1 MPSRENGLAG
11 PAPNPNPGG
20 QGNGATTAFSPI
32 AICGMALRLPGG
44 LGSPQDLWDFLMAK
58 GDARSRV
65 PESRYNVS
73 AFHSPSK
80 RPGTVVTEYGYFLD
94 ESIKLGALD
103 ASRFSLSR
111 AELEAADPQQRQMLE
126 VVRECFDDAGEV
138 NFRARPIGCYM
149 GCYGEDWLE
158 LQNKD
163 PQQNGM
169 NRVDG
174 YSDFMLSNRVSY
186 EMDLRGPS
194 MTIRTA
200 CSSALVGLNEA
211 CLALQRGDC
220 DSAVVGGSSLI
231 FAPATTAFMTEKGVL
246 APDGSCKTFSA
257 DANGYAR
264 GEAITAV
271 FVKPL
276 AAALR
281 DGNPIRA
288 VIRAVMSN
296 SDGRT
301 PGITHPSTDSQEALI
316 RKAYQAAGIAN
327 VGETAFVE
335 CHGTGTPT
343 GDPVEALAVARVFGD
358 AGVYIGSVKPNLG
371 HSEGASGLT
380 SLIKGVLA
388 LEHRVIPPNIKFT
401 APNPKIPFEAC
412 KLTVPVEPMPWPES
426 RWERVSINSFG
437 VGGSNAHLI
446 LDSARSFQI
455 PSPSPTPPDDVR
467 AGPQLLL
474 LSASTAASLQRMTAT
489 FETWVP
495 QHQAQAQL
503 RDLAYTLATRR
514 EHLAHRSFLIAGPDR
529 VGTPSP
535 GRKVAS
541 AAPSLAMVFTGQG
554 AQWARMGRDLLL
566 RADFSFQNTIRALD
580 KYLKAAPN
588 GPEWRLEEELLKPA
602 LTSRVQTAELSQPL
616 CTAVQIGLV
625 DLFAAVGVTPAAV
638 VGHSSGEIGA
648 AYAAGALT
656 AREAIIAAWQRG
668 LAAAGQARPGAM
680 AAIGLGWE
688 EVQGFLSPPAVVVA
702 CENSPQSVT
711 LSGDAPE
718 VQAVVARIKTTHPTV
733 TARLLKVDKAYH
745 SYHMREVGN
754 DYSATI
760 GRDLVGGRPARPFF
774 SSVTGQQEPA
784 LRLDAAYWQRN
795 LESPVLFRAAVSALL
810 DQVDNVVFLEIGPHA
825 ALAGPVRQI
834 LAARASA
841 TPAPYIA
848 AMSRGENCVESFLT
862 ALGTLFQLNVPVNLN
877 ALYPS
882 GACLPGLPRYPWDH
896 GADYWRESRISR
908 DWRFRPFASHPL
920 LGDRQLLG
928 TDLDPSWRN
937 MMRVEDS
944 GWLRDHKV
952 EVDIILPCAGYLA
965 MVGEAIRQISGSQ
978 GSYTLRGVVIS
989 SALVLREGTPTEV
1002 VTTFHPHRL
1011 TDALDS
1017 QWWEFTIASYNGQT
1031 WTKHCTGQASGTAA
1045 AETQTRTAALT
1056 GSLPRKLQSK
1066 KYYDLLDRAGLDFG
1080 PMFKRLTDIETGTG
1094 ETVAR
1099 AKVTTDP
1106 AGDETLYHLH
1116 PTLIDACIQ
1125 AAPLAGLLG
1134 AVDAKAYRRVPTK
1147 IDRVIVRQSP
1157 ARVEDL
1163 QVSASATYVKGSG
1176 EVVGQVQQCIAD
1188 GAIVMH
1194 MEGLKLSPLEEAG
1207 EAGKA
1212 DGLETTARLTWRPH
1226 IDFLD
1231 AATLI
1236 KPSFPRHLYTPALDE
1251 LARLGMIYGSRRI
1264 KDARTLVAHMPLYR
1278 DWINRQVDAMRR
1290 DDQWSPLL
1298 ALEDDALV
1306 ERIERLVQTLS
1317 DTPVADCAIGLQKV
1331 ASNIAALFAGETAA
1345 LDILLADD
1353 TLYKLYVVTDAC
1365 DRAQFIQHLAHT
1377 KPNLRILE
1385 IGAGTGATT
1394 ASILKLLRLPGS
1406 STGSHGTPSLFSKYT
1421 YTDISSG
1428 FFVTAKERFSG
1439 ETNIEYRTLDISKNP
1454 SEQGFEGEKYDLILA
1469 TNVLHATNYLGD
1481 TLRNVHQLLDPSG
1494 RLLLHELNSPS
1505 KWPNFIFGT
1514 LAGWW
1519 YGGPD
1524 GRPDEPCVSPARW
1537 ELELKGAGFAGLD
1550 AVVLDGEQPHQLNA
1564 IMVAKPR
1571 IEDGADPKRPVSLLC
1586 DRSDDSYADALSRQ
1600 LHSRGYEVQ
1609 TFRLGDELPR
1619 SQDIISLLDCTRPF
1633 FEDIDA
1639 TRFEAFQHL
1648 LNTVGESGL
1657 LWVTH
1662 LSQVQCPDPRFAQ
1675 VIGAARSIRSEM
1687 LVDFATCEV
1696 DDIPSS
1702 LDTIID
1708 VYAKFQTRAR
1718 DESLNPDYEYA
1729 IVGGTV
1735 SVGRIYPVSLQED
1748 LVVAPEP
1755 ADDWV
1760 ALDMEKPSRLSSLH
1774 WRAAKGR
1781 PLTGDDVEVEIHAA
1795 GLNFKDVL
1803 GALAVVPFPD
1813 NGLGVEA
1820 SGVVRQVGPDVKRL
1834 CPGDRVMLLEDGAF
1848 ATHGITSE
1856 KLCAKLPSDL
1866 SFDDASTMPAVFATA
1881 IYAMFDLGGLREG
1894 QGQSILI
1901 HSACGGVGI
1910 AAIQLARMAGA
1921 TIYATVGSEEKV
1933 QHLMETFGLPRH
1945 RIFHSHDASFVEGV
1959 MRETQGQGVD
1969 LALNSLSGELLHATW
1984 RCLAEFGKM
1993 VDIGKR
1999 DMLGAARLDMGRFL
2013 GGRTYSCF
2021 YLDLLRD
2028 KRPSECKRLLESIIT
2043 YFRAGHITPIRPI
2056 TTFDAT
2062 AMEDAFRHMQQGTHL
2077 GKLVIL
2083 LRNADGSPKIDPTA
2097 VRPTQRLADLDSTA
2111 SYLLIGGLGGL
2122 GRAVS
2127 RRLVEHKARRLVFL
2141 SRSAGRGPHDDDF
2154 VRELESMGCDV
2165 RLVPGSVTNEAD
2177 VARAIQQAPNLK
2189 GILQLSMV
2197 LRDQAFP
2204 QMTLAEWNTAVGPK
2218 LQGTWHLHHATQAA
2232 GITLDF
2238 FVLFSSTSGVLGQP
2252 GQANY
2257 AGANTFLDAFV
2268 QYRTGLGLAASAVD
2282 IGAVQDIGYVS
2293 QDDALLQRLKQTG
2306 AHHLTESELLDA
2318 VFATISF
2325 SARPTAA
2332 HTVNNA
2338 NLEFTDRKN
2347 FILGLR
2353 TSVPLSSPESRAFW
2367 RTDRRLALYHNSVAT
2382 ATSAHDAPSDRDTL
2396 QAFLA
2401 RAKSDPYIL
2410 RAAESAG
2417 LLAREIG
2424 NKLFNFLLKTGEE
2437 LNTSLPLSQLG
2448 MDSLVGVEMRSWW
2461 RQAFGFD
2468 ITVLEMMGMGNLEG
2482 LGKHAAEGL
2491 ARLLGVE

>member
-1 MPSRENGLAG
+1 MPSRENGLSGSA
-11 PAPNPNPGG
+11 PNPGG
-20 QGNGATTAFSPI
+20 EVNDASTTFSPI

-44 LGSPQDLWDFLMAK
+44 LGSPQDLWDFLIAK

-126 VVRECFDDAGEV
+126 VVRECFDDAGEA
-138 NFRARPIGCYM
+138 NFRAQPIGCYM

-158 LQNKD
+158 LQSKD

-194 MTIRTA
+194 ITIRTA

-220 DSAVVGGSSLI
+220 DAAVVGGSSLI

-246 APDGSCKTFSA
+246 SPDGSCKTFSA

-281 DGNPIRA
+281 DGNPVRA
-288 VIRAVMSN
+288 VIRSVMSN
-296 SDGRT
+296 SDGKT
-301 PGITHPSTDSQEALI
+301 PGIAHPSTDSQEALI
-316 RKAYQAAGIAN
+316 RKAYRAAGITNMA
-327 VGETAFVE
+327 ETAFVE

-343 GDPVEALAVARVFGD
+343 GDPVETLAVARVFGD

-388 LEHRVIPPNIKFT
+388 LENRIIPPNIKFT

-412 KLTVPVEPMPWPES
+412 KLTVPLDPTPWPES

-455 PSPSPTPPDDVR
+455 PSPTPDDFL

-474 LSASTAASLQRMTAT
+474 LSASVAGSLQRMTET
-489 FETWVP
+489 FENWVP
-495 QHQAQAQL
+495 QHQDQL
-503 RDLAYTLATRR
+503 CDLAYTLATRR
-514 EHLAHRSFLIAGPDR
+514 EHLQHRSFLIAGPDR
-529 VGTPSP
+529 VVTPSP
-535 GRKVAS
+535 GRKVPTS
-541 AAPSLAMVFTGQG
+541 APSLAMVFTGQG

-566 RADFSFQNTIRALD
+566 RSDFSFQNTIRALD

-668 LAAAGQARPGAM
+668 LAAAGQTRPGAM

-688 EVQGFLSPPAVVVA
+688 EVQSFLSPPTVVVA
-702 CENSPQSVT
+702 CENSPKSVT
-711 LSGDAPE
+711 LSGDTQE
-718 VQAVVARIKTTHPTV
+718 VQAAVARIKKEYPTV

-745 SYHMREVGN
+745 SYHMREVGTN
-754 DYSATI
+754 YSTTI
-760 GRDLVGGRPARPFF
+760 GRDLVGRRPGKLFF
-774 SSVTGQQEPA
+774 SSVTGKQEQDLP
-784 LRLDAAYWQRN
+784 LDAAYWQRN
-795 LESPVLFRAAVSALL
+795 LESPVLFRAAVSELL
-810 DQVDNVVFLEIGPHA
+810 DHVDNVAFLEIGPHA

-834 LAARASA
+834 LTARSSSNS
-841 TPAPYIA
+841 APYIA

-862 ALGTLFQLNVPVNLN
+862 ALGKLFQLNFPVNLN

-882 GACLPGLPRYPWDH
+882 GSCLPGLPRYPWDH
-896 GADYWRESRISR
+896 GVDYWRESRISR
-908 DWRFRPFASHPL
+908 DWRFRQFASHPL

-928 TDLDPSWRN
+928 TDLEPSWRS

-952 EVDIILPCAGYLA
+952 EVDIILPCAGYLS

-1011 TDALDS
+1011 TDSLDS

-1045 AETQTRTAALT
+1045 EEGQTQTAALRDP
-1056 GSLPRKLQSK
+1056 LPRKLQSK
-1066 KYYDLLDRAGLDFG
+1066 KYYDLMDRAGLNFG
-1080 PMFKRLTDIETGTG
+1080 PMFKRLTNIETGTR
-1094 ETVAR
+1094 ERLAR
-1099 AKVTTDP
+1099 AKVTTDQ
-1106 AGDETLYHLH
+1106 AGDETYYHLH
-1116 PTLIDACIQ
+1116 PTIIDACIQ

-1134 AVDAKAYRRVPTK
+1134 TVDAKAYRRVPTK
-1147 IDRVIVRQSP
+1147 IDRVIVRQTP
-1157 ARVEDL
+1157 TRIDDL
-1163 QVSASATYVKGSG
+1163 QVSASATCVKGTG
-1176 EVVGQVQQCIAD
+1176 EVIGQVQQCIAD
-1188 GAIVMH
+1188 GTIVMH

-1207 EAGKA
+1207 EAGKT
-1212 DGLETTARLTWRPH
+1212 DGLETTARLTWGPH

-1231 AATLI
+1231 ASTLI

-1264 KDARTLVAHMPLYR
+1264 KDASTPVAHMPLYR
-1278 DWINRQVDAMRR
+1278 DWMNRQVEAMRL
-1290 DDQWSPLL
+1290 DEKWSTFL
-1298 ALEDDALV
+1298 ALEDEALV
-1306 ERIERLVQTLS
+1306 ERIERLVQHLS
-1317 DTPVADCAIGLQKV
+1317 ETPVVDCAIGLQKV
-1331 ASNIAALFAGETAA
+1331 ATNIAALFTGETEA

-1365 DRAQFIQHLAHT
+1365 DRSQFIQHLAHT

-1406 STGSHGTPSLFSKYT
+1406 TSTSSTPSLFSKYT

-1428 FFVTAKERFSG
+1428 FFVTAKERLSG
-1439 ETNIEYRTLDISKNP
+1439 ESNIEYRTLDISKDP
-1454 SEQGFEGEKYDLILA
+1454 SEQGFDGEKYDLILA
-1469 TNVLHATNYLGD
+1469 TNVLHATNYLGE
-1481 TLRNVHQLLDPSG
+1481 TLRNVHKLLDPNG

-1537 ELELKGAGFAGLD
+1537 ESELKGAGFAGLD

-1571 IEDGADPKRPVSLLC
+1571 VDDGTDQKRTVSLLC
-1586 DRSDDSYADALSRQ
+1586 DPSDDSYADSLSRR
-1600 LHSRGYEVQ
+1600 LNNRGYEVQ
-1609 TFRLGDELPR
+1609 TFRLGDELPQ

-1639 TRFEAFQHL
+1639 ARFAAFQHL
-1648 LNTVGESGL
+1648 LNT
-1657 LWVTH
+1657 
-1662 LSQVQCPDPRFAQ
+1662 

-1696 DDIPSS
+1696 DDIRSS
-1702 LDTIID
+1702 LDKIID
-1708 VYAKFQTRAR
+1708 VYSKFHTRAK
-1718 DESLNPDYEYA
+1718 DESLNPDYEYT

-1735 SVGRIYPVSLQED
+1735 SVGRIFPFSLKDD
-1748 LVVAPEP
+1748 LAVVTEP
-1755 ADDWV
+1755 DDWV

-1774 WRAAKGR
+1774 WKASKGR
-1781 PLTGDDVEVEIHAA
+1781 PLAGDEVEVEIYAA

-1820 SGVVRQVGPDVKRL
+1820 SGIVRHVGPDVKRL
-1834 CPGDRVMLLEDGAF
+1834 CPGDRVMLREDGTF
-1848 ATHGITSE
+1848 ATHAIASE
-1856 KLCAKLPSDL
+1856 KLCAKIPSDL
-1866 SFDDASTMPAVFATA
+1866 SFEDAATMPVVFATA
-1881 IYAMFDLGGLREG
+1881 IYSMFDLGGLQE
-1894 QGQSILI
+1894 GQSILI

-1933 QHLMETFGLPRH
+1933 KYLMETYGLPRN
-1945 RIFHSHDASFVEGV
+1945 RIFNSHDSSFVEGV

-1984 RCLAEFGKM
+1984 LCLAEFGKM

-2013 GGRTYSCF
+2013 GSRTYSCF

-2028 KRPSECKRLLESIIT
+2028 KRPSECKRLLELIMT
-2043 YFRAGHITPIRPI
+2043 YFRAGHITPISPI
-2056 TTFDAT
+2056 TTFNAS
-2062 AMEDAFRHMQQGTHL
+2062 AIEDAFRHMQQGTHL

-2083 LRNADGSPKIDPTA
+2083 LRNADGSPNIDPTLVKTA
-2097 VRPTQRLADLDSTA
+2097 TSLDLDSTA
-2111 SYLLIGGLGGL
+2111 SYLMIGGLGGL

-2127 RRLVEHKARRLVFL
+2127 RRLVEHKARCLVFL
-2141 SRSAGRGPHDDDF
+2141 SRSAGLGLNDDDF

-2165 RLVPGSVTNEAD
+2165 RLVQGSVTNEAD
-2177 VARAIQQAPNLK
+2177 VKRAIQQAPNLK
-2189 GILQLSMV
+2189 GVLQLSMV

-2204 QMTLAEWNTAVGPK
+2204 HMTLAEWNTAVAPK
-2218 LQGTWHLHHATQAA
+2218 IQGTWHLHNATQDA

-2238 FVLFSSTSGVLGQP
+2238 FVLFSSTSGVLGLP

-2268 QYRTGLGLAASAVD
+2268 QYRTRLGLAASAVD
-2282 IGAVQDIGYVS
+2282 IGAVQDIGYVAE
-2293 QDDALLQRLKQTG
+2293 DDALLQRLKQTG
-2306 AHHLTESELLDA
+2306 AHHLTESELLEA
-2318 VFATISF
+2318 VLATMSL
-2325 SARPTAA
+2325 SVNPNAA
-2332 HTVNNA
+2332 KNVNNGLGFVDK
-2338 NLEFTDRKN
+2338 NN

-2353 TSVPLSSPESRAFW
+2353 TSVPLSSPESRVFW
-2367 RTDRRLALYHNSVAT
+2367 RKDRRMALYHNSVAKT
-2382 ATSAHDAPSDRDTL
+2382 NVPDVSSDGDTL
-2396 QAFLA
+2396 QTFLA
-2401 RAKSDPYIL
+2401 RTKSDPYIL
-2410 RAAESAG
+2410 RSGESAS

-2424 NKLFNFLLKTGEE
+2424 NKLFNFLLKTGED

-2468 ITVLEMMGMGNLEG
+2468 ITVLEMMGLGNLEG

-2491 ARLLGVE
+2491 AKLLGIE

>member
-1 MPSRENGLAG
+1 MPSRENGLSG
-11 PAPNPNPGG
+11 PVPNPGG
-20 QGNGATTAFSPI
+20 QSDDATTAFSPI

-44 LGSPQDLWDFLMAK
+44 LGSPQDLWDFLIAK

-111 AELEAADPQQRQMLE
+111 AELEAADPQQRQMME

-220 DSAVVGGSSLI
+220 DAAIVGGPSLI

-246 APDGSCKTFSA
+246 SPDGSCKTFSA

-288 VIRAVMSN
+288 VIRSVMSN
-296 SDGRT
+296 SDGKT
-301 PGITHPSTDSQEALI
+301 SGISHPSTDSQEALI
-316 RKAYQAAGIAN
+316 RKAYQAAGITNMA
-327 VGETAFVE
+327 ETAFVE

-343 GDPVEALAVARVFGD
+343 GDPVEVQAVARVFGE

-388 LEHRVIPPNIKFT
+388 LEHRIIPPNIKFT

-412 KLTVPVEPMPWPES
+412 KLTVPLEPIPWPES

-455 PSPSPTPPDDVR
+455 PSPTPDNFL

-474 LSASTAASLQRMTAT
+474 LSASAAGSLQRMTAT
-489 FETWVP
+489 FEDWVP
-495 QHQAQAQL
+495 QHQDQL

-514 EHLAHRSFLIAGPDR
+514 EHLPHRTFLIAGPDR
-529 VGTPSP
+529 IGTPSP
-535 GRKVAS
+535 GRKVPS
-541 AAPSLAMVFTGQG
+541 SAPSLAMVFTGQG

-566 RADFSFQNTIRALD
+566 RPDFSFQNTIRALD

-588 GPEWRLEEELLKPA
+588 GPEWRLEEELIKPA

-668 LAAAGQARPGAM
+668 LAAAGQTRPGSM

-688 EVQGFLSPPAVVVA
+688 EVQSFLSPPTVVVA
-702 CENSPQSVT
+702 CENSPKSVT
-711 LSGDAPE
+711 LSGDAQE
-718 VQAVVARIKTTHPTV
+718 VQAVVARIKKEHPTV

-745 SYHMREVGN
+745 SYHMHEVGHN
-754 DYSATI
+754 YSATI
-760 GRDLVGGRPARPFF
+760 GRDLVGKRPGKPFF
-774 SSVTGQQEPA
+774 SSVTGKQEQD
-784 LRLDAAYWQRN
+784 LCLDAVYWQRN
-795 LESPVLFRAAVSALL
+795 LESPVLFRAAVSELL
-810 DQVDNVVFLEIGPHA
+810 DHVDNVAFLEIGPHA

-834 LAARASA
+834 LSTRASA
-841 TPAPYIA
+841 NPAPYIA

-862 ALGTLFQLNVPVNLN
+862 ALGKLFQLNVPVNLN

-882 GACLPGLPRYPWDH
+882 GSCLPGLPRYPWDH
-896 GADYWRESRISR
+896 GVDYWRESRISR
-908 DWRFRPFASHPL
+908 DWRFRQFPSHPL

-928 TDLDPSWRN
+928 TDLEPSWRN

-944 GWLRDHKV
+944 DWLRDHKV
-952 EVDIILPCAGYLA
+952 EVDIILPCAGYLS
-965 MVGEAIRQISGSQ
+965 MVGEAIRQITGSQ
-978 GSYTLRGVVIS
+978 ESYTLRGVVIS

-1011 TDALDS
+1011 TDSLDS

-1031 WTKHCTGQASGTAA
+1031 WTRHCTGQASGTAA
-1045 AETQTRTAALT
+1045 EERHTRTAALRS
-1056 GSLPRKLQSK
+1056 SLPRKLQAK
-1066 KYYDLLDRAGLDFG
+1066 KYYDLLDRAGLNFG

-1094 ETVAR
+1094 ETLAR
-1099 AKVTTDP
+1099 AKVTTGQ
-1106 AGDETLYHLH
+1106 AGDEKYYHLH
-1116 PTLIDACIQ
+1116 PSLIDACIQ

-1134 AVDAKAYRRVPTK
+1134 TVDAKAYRRVPTK

-1157 ARVEDL
+1157 TRVDDL
-1163 QVSASATYVKGSG
+1163 QVSASATYVKGTG
-1176 EVVGQVQQCIAD
+1176 EVIGQVQQCIAD
-1188 GAIVMH
+1188 GVIVMH

-1207 EAGKA
+1207 KAGQA
-1212 DGLETTARLTWRPH
+1212 DSLETTARLTWGPH

-1264 KDARTLVAHMPLYR
+1264 KDARTRVAHMPLYR
-1278 DWINRQVDAMRR
+1278 DWINRQVEAMRL
-1290 DDQWSPLL
+1290 DEKWSTFLT
-1298 ALEDDALV
+1298 LEDDALV
-1306 ERIERLVQTLS
+1306 ERIERLVQHLS
-1317 DTPVADCAIGLQKV
+1317 ETPVVDCAIGLQKV
-1331 ASNIAALFAGETAA
+1331 ATNIAALFAGETEA

-1365 DRAQFIQHLAHT
+1365 DRSQFIQHLAHT

-1406 STGSHGTPSLFSKYT
+1406 TGSGGTPSLFSKYT

-1439 ETNIEYRTLDISKNP
+1439 ERNIEYRTLDISKDP
-1454 SEQGFEGEKYDLILA
+1454 SDQGFDGEKYDLILA
-1469 TNVLHATNYLGD
+1469 TNVLHATNYLGE
-1481 TLRNVHQLLDPSG
+1481 TLRNVHKLLDPNG

-1524 GRPDEPCVSPARW
+1524 GRPDEPCVTPARW

-1571 IEDGADPKRPVSLLC
+1571 VDDGTDQKKPVSLLC
-1586 DRSDDSYADALSRQ
+1586 DPRDDSYAESLSRQ
-1600 LHSRGYEVQ
+1600 LNSRGYEVQ
-1609 TFRLGDELPR
+1609 TFRLGDELPQ

-1639 TRFEAFQHL
+1639 ARFRAFQHL
-1648 LNTVGESGL
+1648 LNTIGESGL
-1657 LWVTH
+1657 LWITH
-1662 LSQVQCPDPRFAQ
+1662 LSQVKCPDPRFAQ

-1696 DDIPSS
+1696 DDIRSS
-1702 LDTIID
+1702 LDKIID
-1708 VYAKFQTRAR
+1708 VYAKFHTRAR

-1735 SVGRIYPVSLQED
+1735 SVGRIYPFSLKED
-1748 LVVAPEP
+1748 LVVATKP
-1755 ADDWV
+1755 DDWA

-1774 WRAAKGR
+1774 WRASKGR
-1781 PLTGDDVEVEIHAA
+1781 PLTGDEVEVEIYAA

-1820 SGVVRQVGPDVKRL
+1820 SGVVRHVGPDVKRL
-1834 CPGDRVMLLEDGAF
+1834 CPGDRVMLREDGAF
-1848 ATHGITSE
+1848 ATHAIASE
-1856 KLCAKLPSDL
+1856 KLCAKIPSDL
-1866 SFDDASTMPAVFATA
+1866 SFEDAATMPVVFATA
-1881 IYAMFDLGGLREG
+1881 IYSMFDLGGLQE
-1894 QGQSILI
+1894 GQSILI

-1910 AAIQLARMAGA
+1910 AAIQLARMTGA
-1921 TIYATVGSEEKV
+1921 TIYATVGSDEKV
-1933 QHLMETFGLPRH
+1933 RYLMETFGLPRN
-1945 RIFHSHDASFVEGV
+1945 RIFNSHDSSFVEGV

-1999 DMLGAARLDMGRFL
+1999 DMLGAARLDMGHFL

-2028 KRPSECKRLLESIIT
+2028 KRPSECKRLLELIIT

-2056 TTFDAT
+2056 TMFDAT
-2062 AMEDAFRHMQQGTHL
+2062 AIEDAFRHMQQGTHL
-2077 GKLVIL
+2077 GKLVII
-2083 LRNADGSPKIDPTA
+2083 LRNADGSPKIDPTS
-2097 VRPTQRLADLDSTA
+2097 VRTAPGLDLDSTA
-2111 SYLLIGGLGGL
+2111 TYLLIGGLGGL

-2141 SRSAGRGPHDDDF
+2141 SRSAGRGPDDNDF
-2154 VRELESMGCDV
+2154 VQELESMGCGV
-2165 RLVPGSVTNEAD
+2165 RLVQGSVTSEAD
-2177 VARAIQQAPNLK
+2177 VTRAIQQAPNLK

-2204 QMTLAEWNTAVGPK
+2204 HMTLAEWNTAVGPK
-2218 LQGTWHLHHATQAA
+2218 IQGTWHLHNATQAA

-2238 FVLFSSTSGVLGQP
+2238 FILFSSTSGVLGQP

-2268 QYRTGLGLAASAVD
+2268 QYRTSLGLAASAVD

-2318 VFATISF
+2318 VLATISF
-2325 SARPTAA
+2325 SVNPNEA
-2332 HTVNNA
+2332 HNVNDILGFVDKN
-2338 NLEFTDRKN
+2338 N
-2347 FILGLR
+2347 FILGLG
-2353 TSVPLSSPESRAFW
+2353 TSVPLSSPESRVFW
-2367 RTDRRLALYHNSVAT
+2367 RKDRRMALYHNSVPKA
-2382 ATSAHDAPSDRDTL
+2382 AVHDVSSDRDTL

-2401 RAKSDPYIL
+2401 RAKTDPYIL
-2410 RAAESAG
+2410 RAGESAG

-2424 NKLFNFLLKTGEE
+2424 NKLFNFLLKTGED
-2437 LNTSLPLSQLG
+2437 LNISLPLWQLG

-2491 ARLLGVE
+2491 ARLLGIE

>member
-1 MPSRENGLAG
+1 MPSRDNGLSSPTPTPGAQPNG
-11 PAPNPNPGG
+11 VTAP
-20 QGNGATTAFSPI
+20 FSPI

-44 LGSPQDLWDFLMAK
+44 LGSPQDLWDFLLAK

-94 ESIKLGALD
+94 ESIQLGALD

-158 LQNKD
+158 LQSKD

-200 CSSALVGLNEA
+200 CSSALIGLNEA

-220 DSAVVGGSSLI
+220 DAAIVGGSSLI
-231 FAPATTAFMTEKGVL
+231 FAPAATAFMTEKGVL
-246 APDGSCKTFSA
+246 SPDGSCKTFSA

-276 AAALR
+276 TAALR

-288 VIRAVMSN
+288 VIRSVMSN
-296 SDGRT
+296 SDGKT
-301 PGITHPSTDSQEALI
+301 PGIAHPSTDSQEALI
-316 RKAYQAAGIAN
+316 RKAYQAAGITN
-327 VGETAFVE
+327 MGDTAFVE

-343 GDPVEALAVARVFGD
+343 GDPVETLAVARVFGES
-358 AGVYIGSVKPNLG
+358 GVYIGSVKPNLG

-388 LEHRVIPPNIKFT
+388 LEHRIIPPNIKFNS
-401 APNPKIPFEAC
+401 PNPKIPFEAC
-412 KLTVPVEPMPWPES
+412 KLTVPVEPTPWPES
-426 RWERVSINSFG
+426 RWERISINSFG

-455 PSPSPTPPDDVR
+455 PSPTPTPDDVL
-467 AGPQLLL
+467 ASPQLLL
-474 LSASTAASLQRMTAT
+474 LSASTAGSLQRMTTA
-489 FETWVP
+489 FEDWVP
-495 QHQAQAQL
+495 QHQDQL

-514 EHLAHRSFLIAGPDR
+514 EHLPHRSFLIAGPDQ
-529 VGTPSP
+529 VSTPSP
-535 GRKVAS
+535 GRKMAS

-566 RADFSFQNTIRALD
+566 RADLTFQNTIRALD

-588 GPEWRLEEELLKPA
+588 GPEWRLEAELLKPA

-638 VGHSSGEIGA
+638 VGHSSGEIAA

-668 LAAAGQARPGAM
+668 LAAAAQTRPGAM

-688 EVQGFLSPPAVVVA
+688 EVQSFLTPPSVVVA
-702 CENSPQSVT
+702 CENSPKSVT
-711 LSGDAPE
+711 LSGDAPA
-718 VQAVVARIKTTHPTV
+718 VQAVVARIKKEHPTV

-745 SYHMREVGN
+745 SYHMREVGT

-760 GRDLVGGRPARPFF
+760 GRDLVGKPPVKPFF
-774 SSVTGQQEPA
+774 SSVTGQQEQDLP
-784 LRLDAAYWQRN
+784 LDAAYWQRN

-810 DQVDNVVFLEIGPHA
+810 DHFDDNVAFLEVGPHA

-834 LAARASA
+834 LTSRGSA
-841 TPAPYIA
+841 NPVPYIA
-848 AMSRGENCVESFLT
+848 AMSRGENCVETFLT
-862 ALGTLFQLNVPVNLN
+862 ALGKLFQLNVPVNLH

-882 GACLPGLPRYPWDH
+882 GSCLPGLPRYPWDH
-896 GADYWRESRISR
+896 GVDYWRESRISR
-908 DWRFRPFASHPL
+908 DWRFRQFASHPL
-920 LGDRQLLG
+920 LGERQLLG
-928 TDLDPSWRN
+928 TDLEPSWRN

-944 GWLRDHKV
+944 PWLRDHKV
-952 EVDIILPCAGYLA
+952 EVDIILPCAGYLS

-978 GSYTLRGVVIS
+978 GSYTLRSVVIS
-989 SALVLREGTPTEV
+989 SALVLHEGTPTEV

-1011 TDALDS
+1011 TDSLDS
-1017 QWWEFTIASYNGQT
+1017 NWWEFTIASYNGQT
-1031 WTKHCTGQASGTAA
+1031 WTKHCTGQASGTAVEEK
-1045 AETQTRTAALT
+1045 ETQTPALE
-1056 GSLPRKLQSK
+1056 GSLPRKLHSK
-1066 KYYDLLDRAGLDFG
+1066 KYYDLMDRAGLNFG
-1080 PMFKRLTDIETGTG
+1080 PTFKRLIDIETGTR

-1106 AGDETLYHLH
+1106 AGDEAHYHLH
-1116 PTLIDACIQ
+1116 PMLIDACIQ
-1125 AAPLAGLLG
+1125 SAPLAGLLG
-1134 AVDAKAYRRVPTK
+1134 TVEAKAYRRVPTK

-1157 ARVEDL
+1157 SKVEDL
-1163 QVSASATYVKGSG
+1163 QVSASATYVKGTG
-1176 EVVGQVQQCIAD
+1176 EVIGQVQQCIAD
-1188 GAIVMH
+1188 GAVVMH
-1194 MEGLKLSPLEEAG
+1194 MEGLKLSPLEEA
-1207 EAGKA
+1207 EADKA
-1212 DGLETTARLTWRPH
+1212 DSLETTARLTWGPH

-1264 KDARTLVAHMPLYR
+1264 KDVRTQVAHMPLYR
-1278 DWINRQVDAMRR
+1278 DWMNRQVDAMRL
-1290 DDQWSPLL
+1290 DEKWSPFL

-1306 ERIERLVQTLS
+1306 ERIDRLVQDLS
-1317 DTPVADCAIGLQKV
+1317 ETPVVDCAIGLQKV
-1331 ASNIAALFAGETAA
+1331 ATNIAALFAGETEA

-1365 DRAQFIQHLAHT
+1365 DRSQFIQHLAHT
-1377 KPNLRILE
+1377 TPNLRILE

-1406 STGSHGTPSLFSKYT
+1406 TGANGTPSLFSKYT

-1428 FFVTAKERFSG
+1428 FFVTAKERLKG
-1439 ETNIEYRTLDISKNP
+1439 ESNIEYRTLDISKDP
-1454 SEQGFEGEKYDLILA
+1454 STQGFEGEKYDLILA
-1469 TNVLHATNYLGD
+1469 TNVLHATNYLGE
-1481 TLRNVHQLLDPSG
+1481 TLRNVHQLLAPNG

-1571 IEDGADPKRPVSLLC
+1571 VENNGTDQKKPVSLLC
-1586 DRSDDSYADALSRQ
+1586 DPRDDSYADALSQQ
-1600 LHSRGYEVQ
+1600 LNSRGYEVQ
-1609 TFRLGDELPR
+1609 TFRLGDDLPP

-1639 TRFEAFQHL
+1639 ARFQAFQHL
-1648 LNTVGESGL
+1648 LNTIGESGL
-1657 LWVTH
+1657 LWITH

-1696 DDIPSS
+1696 DDIHSS
-1702 LDTIID
+1702 LDKIID
-1708 VYAKFQTRAR
+1708 VYAKFHARAR
-1718 DESLNPDYEYA
+1718 DESLNPDYEFA
-1729 IVGGTV
+1729 ILDGTV
-1735 SVGRIYPVSLQED
+1735 SVGRIYPFSLQED
-1748 LVVAPEP
+1748 LVVAAEP
-1755 ADDWV
+1755 DDWV
-1760 ALDMEKPSRLSSLH
+1760 TLDMEKPSRLSSLH
-1774 WRAAKGR
+1774 WRASKGT
-1781 PLTGDDVEVEIHAA
+1781 PLTGDEVEVEIYAA
-1795 GLNFKDVL
+1795 GLNFKDIL

-1820 SGVVRQVGPDVKRL
+1820 SGIVRHVGPNVKRL
-1834 CPGDRVMLLEDGAF
+1834 CPGDRVMLREDGVF
-1848 ATHGITSE
+1848 ATHAIASE
-1856 KLCAKLPSDL
+1856 QLCAKIPADL
-1866 SFDDASTMPAVFATA
+1866 SFEDAATMPVVFATA
-1881 IYAMFDLGGLREG
+1881 LYSMFNLGGLQE
-1894 QGQSILI
+1894 GQSILI

-1933 QHLMETFGLPRH
+1933 QYLMDTFGLPRN

-1984 RCLAEFGKM
+1984 QCLAEFGKM

-2028 KRPSECKRLLESIIT
+2028 KRPAECKRLLELIMT

-2083 LRNADGSPKIDPTA
+2083 LRNPDGSPKIDPTVVETA
-2097 VRPTQRLADLDSTA
+2097 TSVELDSTA

-2122 GRAVS
+2122 GRAVA

-2141 SRSAGRGPHDDDF
+2141 SRSAGQGPDDNDF
-2154 VRELESMGCDV
+2154 VRELESMGCEV
-2165 RLVPGSVTNEAD
+2165 RLVQGSVTNEAD
-2177 VARAIQQAPNLK
+2177 VSRAIQQAPNLK

-2218 LQGTWHLHHATQAA
+2218 IQGTWHLHNLTQAA

-2306 AHHLTESELLDA
+2306 AHHLTESELLNA
-2318 VFATISF
+2318 VMATISF
-2325 SARPTAA
+2325 SIHPNKAN
-2332 HTVNNA
+2332 HVNN
-2338 NLEFTDRKN
+2338 NEHLRFIDKKN
-2347 FILGLR
+2347 FILGLG
-2353 TSVPLSSPESRAFW
+2353 TSIPLSSPDSRVFW
-2367 RTDRRLALYHNSVAT
+2367 RKDRRMALYHNSVAK
-2382 ATSAHDAPSDRDTL
+2382 ATTAHDISSDHNTL

-2410 RAAESAG
+2410 RAADSAG

-2424 NKLFNFLLKTGEE
+2424 NKLFNFLLKTGEDV
-2437 LNTSLPLSQLG
+2437 NTSLPLSQLG

-2491 ARLLGVE
+2491 AKLLGIE